1 MKNLKACYYEL
12 EGTNYEV
19 GKLLGE
25 KEDYATAC
33 RDAKN
38 AKVSL
43 LKRGTNTNYK
53 NV

>member
-25 KEDYATAC
+25 KIKA
-33 RDAKN
+33 
-38 AKVSL
+38 VSQFL
-43 LKRGTNTNYK
+43 ERN
-53 NV
+53 